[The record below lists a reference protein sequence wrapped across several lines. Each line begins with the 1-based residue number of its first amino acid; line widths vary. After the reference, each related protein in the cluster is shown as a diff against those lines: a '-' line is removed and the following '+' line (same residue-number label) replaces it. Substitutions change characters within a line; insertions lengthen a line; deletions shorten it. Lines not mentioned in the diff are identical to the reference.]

1 MNENET
7 NNQVPMEPTEQAPQ
21 TPPIPEAAPATE
33 VTAQTEVDTSKANE
47 VTVINTQKEKKGGS
61 LALIILLG
69 LLVLFVFNID
79 YVISLYDSIFNKTV
93 VTKKP
98 TGNNDSNNLFNGF
111 ILIGEESYAITDN
124 IKFYS
129 FKKSSGILNFKYN
142 STEKNASV
150 GDLNIYIELYN
161 VNKEILY
168 KEKFSITE
176 ADKDVAKSYSIY
188 LDPDIDSSVYYA
200 KLVKYT
206 DADINSIQTVT
217 CTKSETETIPAADAE
232 SEPVNK
238 VTKYTNVFN
247 FKSQE
252 LVSVMVSVEGTQED
266 LDKIASS
273 LPEGFKVTNANGKL
287 SYTDVLAENSTFKV
301 KKGDIITVVKNKQV
315 NESWNCN

>member
-1 MNENET
+1 MFL
-7 NNQVPMEPTEQAPQ
+7 
-21 TPPIPEAAPATE
+21 IRDFITE
-33 VTAQTEVDTSKANE
+33 V
-47 VTVINTQKEKKGGS
+47 
-61 LALIILLG
+61 
-69 LLVLFVFNID
+69 
-79 YVISLYDSIFNKTV
+79 
-93 VTKKP
+93 
-98 TGNNDSNNLFNGF
+98 
-111 ILIGEESYAITDN
+111 
-124 IKFYS
+124 
-129 FKKSSGILNFKYN
+129 
-142 STEKNASV
+142 
-150 GDLNIYIELYN
+150 
-161 VNKEILY
+161 
-168 KEKFSITE
+168 
-176 ADKDVAKSYSIY
+176 DKDVAKSYSIY

-273 LPEGFKVTNANGKL
+273 LPEGFKATNANGKL

>member
-1 MNENET
+1 MGGANSAVSAIAAYMTQGAAANVSNVSTQKNSSKAAATSFDNILNKVSDTFIQTKTVDVSKDVNKQLASSKETTDADTKTVNLKDMTNNAKSVNENPADTAAIDDQTAVNET

-21 TPPIPEAAPATE
+21 TPLIPEAAPATE

-129 FKKSSGILNFKYN
+129 FKKSSGILNFTYN
-142 STEKNASV
+142 
-150 GDLNIYIELYN
+150 
-161 VNKEILY
+161 
-168 KEKFSITE
+168 
-176 ADKDVAKSYSIY
+176 
-188 LDPDIDSSVYYA
+188 
-200 KLVKYT
+200 
-206 DADINSIQTVT
+206 
-217 CTKSETETIPAADAE
+217 
-232 SEPVNK
+232 
-238 VTKYTNVFN
+238 
-247 FKSQE
+247 
-252 LVSVMVSVEGTQED
+252 
-266 LDKIASS
+266 
-273 LPEGFKVTNANGKL
+273 
-287 SYTDVLAENSTFKV
+287 
-301 KKGDIITVVKNKQV
+301 
-315 NESWNCN
+315 